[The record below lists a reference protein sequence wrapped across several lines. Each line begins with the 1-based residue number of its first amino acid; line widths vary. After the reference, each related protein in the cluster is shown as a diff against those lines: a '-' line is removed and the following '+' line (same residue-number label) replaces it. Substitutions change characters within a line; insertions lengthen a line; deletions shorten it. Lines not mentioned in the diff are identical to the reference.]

1 MASLRKKGKSYY
13 VRYKIDGS
21 CKERKL
27 GRNIS
32 KRVANQLLQRVEERL
47 AFELQ
52 NRKDDEAGFKRT

>member
-13 VRYKIDGS
+13 VRYKIDGK
-21 CKERKL
+21 CKEEKL
-27 GRNIS
+27 GRNIT
-32 KRVANQLLQRVEERL
+32 KRFATKLLQRVEERL